1 MRHFLLICLIAII
14 VSCNPRE
21 VEREPIKE
29 EVVALSPLERFNFEK
44 YVDKVEY
51 IKLENTPE
59 SMFSYANK
67 LIFQGD
73 KIYVFDRTGAHH
85 VYVFSKE
92 GDFIAKIG
100 KIGKGPQ
107 EYVRLRD
114 FDVDL
119 EGNIYLYDRQMMKM
133 IVYDSAHAFLKKEST
148 VDIRADGF
156 KKLHNGNFIFSIS
169 KENPESTLND
179 SHLILTDADYKILK
193 RMLPMDSDFLD
204 NYLSMSILQ
213 NNSSNI
219 YYNKPVDDRIYLLS
233 QDGSEIESCL
243 KLQFKNSLKREY
255 INDYRLI
262 ENAPATISVE
272 YLISP
277 PIITEHYILGTAEHA
292 GTEVRFFYFYDKAT
306 NQPFSIDIVPE
317 DYTYRNINFPLTTLG
332 DSAVITLLDPSMLD
346 YDYNKGDLP
355 EGIVTHLQNSGFAL
369 VVHRLKENDVIRR

>member
-1 MRHFLLICLIAII
+1 MMRFLLLICIASASI
-14 VSCNPRE
+14 SCNPGE
-21 VEREPIKE
+21 AERGTIQE
-29 EVVALSPLERFNFEK
+29 EQVMLSPSKHFLFEDF
-44 YVDKVEY
+44 VDKVEY

-92 GDFIAKIG
+92 GDFIAKVG

-107 EYVRLRD
+107 EYMQLRD

-119 EGNIYLYDRQMMKM
+119 EGNIYLYDRQMMTM
-133 IVYDSAHAFLKKEST
+133 IVYDATHAFLKKEST

-219 YYNKPVDDRIYLLS
+219 YYNKPVDDRVYLLS
-233 QDGSEIESCL
+233 QDGSEIERCW

-255 INDYRLI
+255 INDHRLI
-262 ENAPATISVE
+262 ENAPASISAE

-277 PIITEHYILGTAEHA
+277 PVITEHYILGTAEYA
-292 GTEVRFFYFYDKAT
+292 STEVRFFYFYDKAS

-317 DYTYRNINFPLTTLG
+317 NYTYRNINFPLTTLG
-332 DSAVITLLDPSMLD
+332 DSAVVTLLDPSMLN
-346 YDYNKGDLP
+346 YDYNKDDLP
-355 EGIVTHLQNSGFAL
+355 EDLVTHLQNNGFAL
-369 VVHRLKENDVIRR
+369 VVHKLKTP